1 MMAQDKERW
10 AQPSPALA
18 NAINRRQSLYL
29 QPGQMVA
36 TRLPTTVKT
45 ILGSCIS
52 VCLWD
57 EASAVGG
64 INHFLLPFGTVHADM
79 PGRFGNLAVPMLID
93 ALRRQGAEVAS
104 LRAKVF
110 GGAAMIAGGRP
121 RPTHIGIQNL
131 NIASELLANAGIAVI
146 SSDTGGARGRKIT
159 FNTDTG
165 EVSLWEL

>member
-1 MMAQDKERW
+1 MMAQKKEHRS
-10 AQPSPALA
+10 QPSTPLS
-18 NAINRRQSLYL
+18 NAINRRQSIYL
-29 QPGQMVA
+29 QPGQLVA

-57 EASAVGG
+57 ETSAVGG

-93 ALRRQGAEVAS
+93 ALRRQGADVAS
-104 LRAKVF
+104 MRAKVF
-110 GGAAMIAGGRP
+110 GGASMIAGGRP
-121 RPTHIGIQNL
+121 RPTHVGMQNL
-131 NIASELLANAGIAVI
+131 NIAKELLANAGIPVI
-146 SSDTGGARGRKIT
+146 SSDTGGARGRKIV